1 MIPYTVQYS
10 PTNYAD
16 GRVTY
21 RARLM
26 LENTIPVLISDA
38 GHKTERDA
46 LIGLASKYITQ
57 ILDDPYSLKFCSCN
71 PTFVPL
77 SLLPTD
83 LIGMIDDILTHDCS
97 KGTQAKVRTRIRRRE
112 KQSLKERTV

>member
-10 PTNYAD
+10 QTEYVD

-46 LIGLASKYITQ
+46 LAGLASKYITQ
-57 ILDDPYSLKFCSCN
+57 ILDDPYSLKIGPCDPNFPPQSM
-71 PTFVPL
+71 
-77 SLLPTD
+77 LPSR
-83 LIGMIDDILTHDCS
+83 LNEMVDDILTHDCS
-97 KGTQAKVRTRIRRRE
+97 KGTQAKVRSRIRRRE

>member
-1 MIPYTVQYS
+1 MTPYTVQYS
-10 PTNYAD
+10 PTEYAD

-26 LENTIPVLISDA
+26 FGDTIPVLISDA

-46 LIGLASKYITQ
+46 LIGLACEYITQ
-57 ILDDPYSLKFCSCN
+57 ILDDPYSLTFCSCN
-71 PTFVPL
+71 PNFVPL
-77 SLLPTD
+77 SMMPTD
-83 LIGMIDDILTHDCS
+83 LIEMVDSEIENSLP
-97 KGTQAKVRTRIRRRE
+97 KKTQTKIRSRIRRRE